1 MSLTEIAIRRPSL
14 ILVIFIT
21 LSVLGIF
28 GYQNLKY
35 ELLPKMNWPVITI
48 NTAYP
53 GASPTEVENNVTKKI
68 EDALSTLERVK
79 TIQANSFEGF
89 SVIIVDFEMDVN
101 VDAAVADAQRKV
113 NLVVPDLPDEAKTP
127 VLNKIALDEIPVL
140 RVAATADMP
149 SRDFYQLVKDQIIP
163 SVTKLAGV
171 GQVQIIGGEQREIL
185 VNVDKD
191 KLSNYGVSLG
201 QLAQAVNSYNV
212 DFPTGRVKD
221 SDEQLVVRV
230 AGKFT
235 SLEQLRELV
244 VARSP
249 QGGEIKLKEVAE
261 IFDGTREIDNLN
273 RLNGKSSIGILVVK
287 QNDANAVEMSKVV
300 RAELLAL
307 SESYRNYGV
316 HFDIAQDGSTFTLEA
331 ADAVTH
337 DLVIA
342 IGLVALVM
350 LLFLH
355 SLRNSLIVMIAIPSS
370 IAGTFLGMYILGYSL
385 NLMTMLGLS
394 LTIGILV
401 DDSIVVLENIYR
413 HMEMGKDRREAAL
426 DGRNEIGF
434 TAISITLVDVVVFLP
449 LAFVGGII
457 GNIMSQFAMVVV
469 VSTLMSLFVSF
480 TITPMLASRFAK
492 LGHPNPNS
500 LGGRFV
506 LGFEGWFRRL
516 VDEYTGGLNWALSHW
531 YGRLAVVA
539 LTLFL
544 LYFSTAGL
552 GSMGVLRGAFI
563 TPSDRGEFTVQV
575 ETPQGSTVEQT
586 NRIVQQIEAHLLD
599 TTKVPEVQKVFT
611 NVGFGTEGFLRST
624 AANLAD
630 ISVTLVP
637 REQRQRSTDQVI
649 LSIKEYT
656 KTFPGLLVRVNPIG
670 IFGTADETPIQLI
683 IAGPTRD
690 SVLMAA
696 RQAMDTLRAIKGS
709 ADVRLS
715 AVAAKPEAQVDIDR
729 DKLAYFGI
737 STAEVGLALRTALTG
752 FDESKYRDGTTDY
765 IIRVQ
770 LDNFDR
776 TAVADIE
783 NLTFIS
789 PVTRGPVQLQQFATV
804 KQTLGPT
811 LLERYN
817 RNTSVK
823 VLSQVGGGAA
833 LGDISGPL
841 IQSLENMKKTWPAG
855 VSYDFYGEVKNSQD
869 SNASMM
875 IAMIAAILFMYLIM
889 VALYDNF
896 VYPFVVLFSIPVAIV
911 GALLAVALAMKT
923 IDIFTMLG
931 MIMLIGLV
939 GKNAILIVDFANHLR
954 QRGMAL
960 KDALVE
966 AGRERLRPIL
976 MTTFAMVFGMLPIA
990 VATGAGSEW
999 KNGLGW
1005 ALVGGLTSSMFL
1017 SLFLVPVMYQI
1028 VEWCIVITRR
1038 FFGWLAGLV
1047 RALLG
1052 SGPKPESSTVA

>member
-1 MSLTEIAIRRPSL
+1 MSLTEIAIKRPSF

-21 LSVLGIF
+21 LAVLGIF

-53 GASPTEVENNVTKKI
+53 GASPTEVENNVTKKL
-68 EDALSTLERVK
+68 EDALSTLEKVK

-89 SVIIVDFEMDVN
+89 SVIIVDFEMTVN
-101 VDAAVADAQRKV
+101 VDDAVADAQRKI
-113 NLVVPDLPDEAKTP
+113 NLVTPELPDEVKQP
-127 VLNKIALDEIPVL
+127 VVNKIALDEIPVL
-140 RVAATADMP
+140 RVAATAEMP
-149 SRDFYQLVKDQIIP
+149 SREFYQLVKDQIIP
-163 SVTKLAGV
+163 NLTKLEGV

-191 KLSNYGVSLG
+191 KLRTYGVSLG
-201 QLAQAVNSYNV
+201 QLSMAVNSFNV
-212 DFPTGRVKD
+212 DFPAGRVKD
-221 SDEQLVVRV
+221 DASQLVVRV
-230 AGKFT
+230 AGKFA
-235 SLEQLRELV
+235 SLDQLRELV

-273 RLNGKSSIGILVVK
+273 RLNGKNSIGILVVK
-287 QNDANAVEMSKVV
+287 QNDANAVEMSRTV
-300 RAELLAL
+300 RAQLKTIET
-307 SESYRNYGV
+307 EYKTYGV
-316 HFDIAQDGSTFTLEA
+316 HFDIAQDTSTFTIEA

-337 DLVIA
+337 DLFIA
-342 IGLVALVM
+342 VLLVALVM

-355 SLRNSLIVMIAIPSS
+355 SLRNSLIVMIAIPAS
-370 IAGTFLGMYILGYSL
+370 IVGTFLGMYILDYSL

-434 TAISITLVDVVVFLP
+434 TALSITLVDVVVFLP

-492 LGHPNPNS
+492 LGNPNPNT
-500 LGGRFV
+500 LGGRFI
-506 LGFEGWFRRL
+506 LGFEGWFQRL
-516 VDEYTGGLNWALSHW
+516 VNEYGNSLTWVVSHW
-531 YGRLAVVA
+531 YGRLAVVMLSLA
-539 LTLFL
+539 LLMA
-544 LYFSTAGL
+544 STAGL
-552 GSMGVLRGAFI
+552 GMLGVLRGDFI
-563 TPSDRGEFTVQV
+563 TPTDRGEFTVGV
-575 ETPQGSTVEQT
+575 EMPQGYTVQQT
-586 NRIVQQIEAHLLD
+586 NRVTQQIEQYLL
-599 TTKVPEVQKVFT
+599 TEVPEVQKVFT
-611 NVGFGTEGFLRST
+611 NVGFGTEGFFKTT

-637 REQRQRSTDQVI
+637 KDQRIRSTNQVI
-649 LSIKEYT
+649 QDIKAYT
-656 KTFPGLLVRVNPIG
+656 KAIPGLTVRASPIG
-670 IFGTADETPIQLI
+670 IFGTADDSPIQLI
-683 IAGPTRD
+683 VSGPDRD
-690 SVLMAA
+690 SVLRAA
-696 RQAMDTLRAIKGS
+696 QQALDTLRTIPGAT
-709 ADVRLS
+709 DVRLS
-715 AVAAKPEAQVDIDR
+715 SVAAKPEAQIDIDR

-752 FDESKYRDGTTDY
+752 NDDSKYRDRTTDY
-765 IIRVQ
+765 TIRVQ

-776 TAVADIE
+776 TSVADIE

-789 PVTRGPVQLQQFATV
+789 PVTRGPVELKQFATV
-804 KQTLGPT
+804 SQTLGPT

-823 VLSQVGGGAA
+823 IFGQVSGGAA
-833 LGDISGPL
+833 LGDISAPL
-841 IQSLENMKKTWPAG
+841 IASLDRMKEQWPAG
-855 VSYDFYGEVKNSQD
+855 VGYNFYGAIKDSQD
-869 SNASMM
+869 SNSSLGLAFL
-875 IAMIAAILFMYLIM
+875 AAILFMYLIM

-911 GALLAVALAMKT
+911 GALFGVALAMKT
-923 IDIFTMLG
+923 IDIFTILG
-931 MIMLIGLV
+931 MIMLVGLV

-954 QRGMAL
+954 ARGMEV
-960 KDALVE
+960 KEALVE

-990 VATGAGSEW
+990 IAQGAGSEW

-1028 VEWCIVITRR
+1028 VEWLLSTLRR
-1038 FFGWLAGLV
+1038 GLE
-1047 RALLG
+1047 LLG
-1052 SGPKPESSTVA
+1052 LLKPRPSTAVVEPSTAA